1 MMPPSLGQL
10 MAHADALPSL
20 PEIVH
25 HLMSTLKDEGADVDT
40 LAHHINADPAIVAR
54 LLAAA
59 NSSAFGVNTRIDSA
73 RQAFYYLGVN
83 RVVNII
89 IATAL
94 IQRFD
99 TRTADFDARLL
110 WRHTMGVA
118 TCARVLAEQID
129 YDPEIAF
136 TAGLL
141 HDIGQV
147 LMFTAAPND
156 YAHVLELR
164 QKDVSSILSA
174 EIEVFGY
181 DHTAAGSLLAREWK
195 LPWEIIEAIAAHH
208 DPDSY
213 NNTGSQLG
221 DLIHLAEVLSHALD
235 IGEQPNNRVPD
246 LSERACANLGVSWPT
261 FTGKFAEIE
270 ARYDGIRIAL
280 GI

>member
-1 MMPPSLGQL
+1 MTPPGLDQL
-10 MAHADALPSL
+10 MAHAEALPSL
-20 PEIVH
+20 PEIVQ
-25 HLMSTLKDEGADVDT
+25 HLMRSLKDEGADVDT

-59 NSSAFGVNTRIDSA
+59 NSSAFGVSTRIDSA

-89 IATAL
+89 MATAL

-99 TRTADFDARLL
+99 MRTADFDVRLL
-110 WRHTMGVA
+110 WRHALGVA
-118 TCARVLAEQID
+118 ICARVLAEQIGI
-129 YDPEIAF
+129 DPEMAF

-147 LMFTAAPND
+147 LMFAAAPSA
-156 YAHVLELR
+156 YAQSLELR
-164 QKDVSSILSA
+164 QRNDVSILAA

-181 DHTAAGSLLAREWK
+181 DHTAAGSLLAKDWK
-195 LPWEIIEAIAAHH
+195 LPSEIAEAIAAHH
-208 DPDSY
+208 EPDLDS
-213 NNTGSQLG
+213 NTGSELG

-235 IGEQPNNRVPD
+235 LGEQPNNRVPD

-261 FTGKFAEIE
+261 FARKFPEIE